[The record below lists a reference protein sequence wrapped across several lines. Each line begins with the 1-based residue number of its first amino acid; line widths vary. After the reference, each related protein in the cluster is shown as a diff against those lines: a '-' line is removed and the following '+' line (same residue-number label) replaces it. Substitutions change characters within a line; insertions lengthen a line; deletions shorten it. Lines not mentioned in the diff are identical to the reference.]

1 MELKT
6 FTTVGQNLFLRNPN
20 LKFCIILNMFYSATR
35 RAQQRSDLHTFKN
48 TRMLLRTFSDGYVKD
63 NKYFCFLKGNKYLFF
78 IKVNA
83 TNVIFK
89 LNYL

>member
-1 MELKT
+1 
-6 FTTVGQNLFLRNPN
+6 
-20 LKFCIILNMFYSATR
+20 
-35 RAQQRSDLHTFKN
+35 
-48 TRMLLRTFSDGYVKD
+48 MLLRTFSDGYVKD

-78 IKVNA
+78 IKVDA